1 MGRVWKNF
9 EVYYRKSLYCIEA
22 IVDRNMNV
30 KGDFSVNTSCYGVT
44 LEKRVDLLKKPSK
57 NMEEIDVHT

>member
-30 KGDFSVNTSCYGVT
+30 KGDFSEGSDGN
-44 LEKRVDLLKKPSK
+44 
-57 NMEEIDVHT
+57 EEHS